1 MKFLD
6 NSEVNRYC
14 PDCTP
19 PRKLI
24 VKTNRHTGHQFL
36 GCPNWP
42 DCDYTTEIP
51 ESMRMK
57 AAGAMTLPGMEL

>member
-6 NSEVNRYC
+6 NSEVNQVC
-14 PDCTP
+14 PNCEP

-36 GCPNWP
+36 GCQNYP
-42 DCDYTTEIP
+42 DCDYTIEIP
-51 ESMRMK
+51 ESMRML
-57 AAGAMTLPGMEL
+57 AAGAQMLPGLEW

>member
-1 MKFLD
+1 MKFQD
-6 NSEVNRYC
+6 NSEVNQYC
-14 PDCTP
+14 PNCVP
-19 PRKLI
+19 LRKLI
-24 VKTNRHTGHQFL
+24 VKTNQHTERQFL

-57 AAGAMTLPGMEL
+57 AAGAMALPGFE